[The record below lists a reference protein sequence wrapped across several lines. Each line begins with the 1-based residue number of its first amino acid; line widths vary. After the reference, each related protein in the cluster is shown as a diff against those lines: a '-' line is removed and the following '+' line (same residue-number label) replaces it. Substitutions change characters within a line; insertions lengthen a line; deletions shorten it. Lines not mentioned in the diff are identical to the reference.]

1 MINIQSDALQ
11 NEAKKQTKKKRI
23 HSATSLRFSS
33 AVTSS
38 VIDAWTDGW
47 IFWFHTSS
55 HPQVS
60 PICISGMNFW
70 LQDTEQQQNQSM
82 VSNT

>member
-1 MINIQSDALQ
+1 MHGLMDGFSDFTQ
-11 NEAKKQTKKKRI
+11 
-23 HSATSLRFSS
+23 
-33 AVTSS
+33 AV
-38 VIDAWTDGW
+38 I
-47 IFWFHTSS
+47 
-55 HPQVS
+55 

>member
-11 NEAKKQTKKKRI
+11 NEAKKKKLI
-23 HSATSLRFSS
+23 HSATTLRFSS

-38 VIDAWTDGW
+38 VIDAW

-70 LQDTEQQQNQSM
+70 LQDTEQQENQSM
-82 VSNT
+82 VSST